1 MDAQGFWR
9 RKEGTTFG
17 QGWAVSIPPIVLL
30 CSFSSILP
38 TSQCFSRTWGSQR
51 VPGTAQGM
59 SYGHRPSLHWRLT
72 LHPWG
77 LLLRLTDI
85 WLLHSNYE
93 YIIKGLNRDGGSVL
107 EKTLQL
113 RHQRLSR
120 EQLSSWLTALCMGV
134 RFHQKSTLYFSQGQ
148 NIITHLLP
156 GKVCFQKMDHVCKQ
170 QRTLFIFISKNYL
183 IWKTM

>member
-1 MDAQGFWR
+1 MESQLWPLCLKVFTQR
-9 RKEGTTFG
+9 CVSEVHPRHSLCQSFVPFR
-17 QGWAVSIPPIVLL
+17 GWVRVHGVDGPP
-30 CSFSSILP
+30 
-38 TSQCFSRTWGSQR
+38 
-51 VPGTAQGM
+51 
-59 SYGHRPSLHWRLT
+59 RL
-72 LHPWG
+72 WG

-120 EQLSSWLTALCMGV
+120 EQLSSWLTALCIGV

-170 QRTLFIFISKNYL
+170 KRTLFIFISKNYL